1 MQWIEKV
8 TMELDRMSVYYDINY
23 SKIFM
28 DLEEMKVTTTSRSTK
43 LIEVVQFFFFFLFK
57 NFQIEIF
64 FQSTTKF
71 KDVWANKYFF
81 DDTLKQTLEKYPN
94 FSYEYNGPRNKIPT
108 KPNLIYL
115 ENYDIQVNDEL

>member
-1 MQWIEKV
+1 M
-8 TMELDRMSVYYDINY
+8 
-23 SKIFM
+23 
-28 DLEEMKVTTTSRSTK
+28 
-43 LIEVVQFFFFFLFK
+43 FK
-57 NFQIEIF
+57 NFPIETF